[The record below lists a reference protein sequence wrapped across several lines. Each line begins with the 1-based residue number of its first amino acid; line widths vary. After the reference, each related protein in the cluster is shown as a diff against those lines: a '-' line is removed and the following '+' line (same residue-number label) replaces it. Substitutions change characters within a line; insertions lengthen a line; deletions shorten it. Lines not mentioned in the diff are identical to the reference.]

1 MKNKEKQPKIVRISY
16 KMMRDF
22 LLTLGDETVINIGS
36 LSKCLA
42 CQTVQH
48 FFGISVSSARDYKNR
63 QQFSYFS
70 SFKLVTSQVGC
81 FAATTFVVPDK
92 FAIWCDKIREPNQ
105 TAYQLKKVLE
115 KLTKKKLV

>member
-1 MKNKEKQPKIVRISY
+1 
-16 KMMRDF
+16 MMRDF
-22 LLTLGDETVINIGS
+22 LLTLKDETVINIGS

-48 FFGISVSSARDYKNR
+48 FFSISVSSARDYKNR

-70 SFKLVTSQVGC
+70 SFKPVTDRVGC
-81 FAATTFVVPDK
+81 FTGTTFVVPDK
-92 FAIWCDKIREPNQ
+92 FAIWCDRIREPNQ